1 MRLLTLLLGLA
12 VAGLLIVLPQQFN
25 VNILP
30 AFVKL
35 WPNTEGQRQLANIIF
50 FAVPITALAGGLLA
64 LFVPGISALLLLLAG
79 LGWFGIL
86 LSIPHGLTL
95 MGAAP
100 GAVAVLGAVTAY
112 IAAEIAS
119 SRRRESLREE
129 RATRRGRRVRDYEDD
144 EDDEVEDD
152 VAPQRQVEPKVEPS
166 LRAPGRAEPVVERSS
181 RPQRPRYEIP
191 LTLEDSAREEDE
203 EIEVV
208 PTPRRAAAES
218 PVSSRSSAAQK
229 RRQPERAAARLSEPD
244 RSVRERADA
253 DDYYD
258 EDGRPLPRRTFPWM
272 SVAGALVVLVLAI
285 GGGWYYLDRQ
295 SGAGAGSGT
304 AALSTGADVTTSST
318 AGAATP
324 TKVAAGQSYSDPFAY
339 CQALGTIDYVDGRYT
354 GSMVTPEIAQ
364 ALRMPLD
371 SSRDRVVWRCV
382 GGQVLG
388 CSSFAWPRCGIV
400 PTAKELVE
408 FCRLFPDVPRLI
420 APQGPWSCVAGKPKL
435 PDDASWPVDARG
447 FAVGAWINISA
458 SAAQPGATPIT
469 NAPLSTLPKPA
480 DGTTVIQ

>member
-1 MRLLTLLLGLA
+1 LRLLTLLLGLA

-50 FAVPITALAGGLLA
+50 FAVPVTALAGGLLA

-79 LGWFGIL
+79 LGWFGML
-86 LSIPHGLTL
+86 LSIPHGLTP

-100 GAVAVLGAVTAY
+100 GAVAVLGAITAY
-112 IAAEIAS
+112 LAAEISA

-144 EDDEVEDD
+144 EEDD
-152 VAPQRQVEPKVEPS
+152 AEDELPPKPRQVEPSLAPASRVEPI
-166 LRAPGRAEPVVERSS
+166 PERSS

-191 LTLEDSAREEDE
+191 LTLEDSAREDE
-203 EIEVV
+203 GDIGVA
-208 PTPRRAAAES
+208 PPRRA
-218 PVSSRSSAAQK
+218 PVEIPVPSRSSAAQK
-229 RRQPERAAARLSEPD
+229 RRPPERAAARE
-244 RSVRERADA
+244 RERADFD
-253 DDYYD
+253 DDYD
-258 EDGRPLPRRTFPWM
+258 ADGRPLPRRTVPWAAM
-272 SVAGALVVLVLAI
+272 AGALVVLVLAI
-285 GGGWYYLDRQ
+285 GGGWYYLDHQ
-295 SGAGAGSGT
+295 SGSGAATGT
-304 AALSTGADVTTSST
+304 AALATGAE
-318 AGAATP
+318 AAATASSAAAAA
-324 TKVAAGQSYSDPFAY
+324 TRVAAGQSYADPFAY
-339 CQALGTIDYVDGRYT
+339 CAALGTVDYVDGRYS

-364 ALRMPLD
+364 ALRMPID

-435 PDDASWPVDARG
+435 PDNASWPVDARG

-458 SAAQPGATPIT
+458 SASQPGATPVT

-480 DGTTVIQ
+480 DGTTVVN